1 MKFIFLGTMSA
12 ESVSNMHTTSHDK
25 RRKMAE
31 IVASGA
37 GGNVLDMTFC
47 QGIYDMVAVMDL
59 PDASSAIG
67 AKAAV
72 LASGAYSTV
81 DILSEF
87 DLDRRA
93 RYRARIIWV
102 SCGRPR
108 VVWGLI
114 EQFLAGSSV

>member
-12 ESVSNMHTTSHDK
+12 ESVSNMHTTSYDK
-25 RRKMAE
+25 RRKMAD
-31 IVASGA
+31 IVATGA
-37 GGNVLDMTFC
+37 GGNVLDITFC

-87 DLDRRA
+87 DLDRAGTVQERVSSG
-93 RYRARIIWV
+93 YRAV
-102 SCGRPR
+102 
-108 VVWGLI
+108 
-114 EQFLAGSSV
+114 GSE

>member
-12 ESVSNMHTTSHDK
+12 ESVSNMHTTSHEK
-25 RRKMAE
+25 RRKMAD
-31 IVASGA
+31 IVATGA

-47 QGIYDMVAVMDL
+47 QGTYDMVAVMDL

-87 DLDRRA
+87 DLNRA
-93 RYRARIIWV
+93 GKVQEHVALGYKGM
-102 SCGRPR
+102 GR
-108 VVWGLI
+108 
-114 EQFLAGSSV
+114 E

>member
-1 MKFIFLGTMSA
+1 MKFMFLGIMSA
-12 ESVSNMHTTSHDK
+12 ESVSNMHATSHDK

-31 IVASGA
+31 IVAAGA
-37 GGNVLDMTFC
+37 GGNVLDMMFC
-47 QGIYDMVAVMDL
+47 QGVYDMVAVMDL

-87 DLDRRA
+87 DLDQAGKVQQRVA
-93 RYRARIIWV
+93 AGYKGM
-102 SCGRPR
+102 GR
-108 VVWGLI
+108 
-114 EQFLAGSSV
+114 E